1 MTIPARVLGVLM
13 VAALAVV
20 GGITLRAR
28 VRAWQETNILVRNAP
43 YRVAVAVTPAP
54 PTAGT
59 PAAVRFR
66 VTRKNEPANL
76 AAEGRA
82 LHLVLAS
89 KDFGDLVHT
98 VAPAREGIG
107 RYRLDHTFTRPGPY
121 RVWIEVD
128 NVEASERHDA
138 RADLIAS
145 ADLAV
150 GGESPLPTADLLVR
164 TAETTVSGYRVRLLH
179 QPLVAGQ
186 PAELRV
192 DVRDSAGAPV
202 PLFQE
207 EPFLFFLVGEGFS
220 SFRHGHGTRL
230 PDGAPGLI
238 HAFPAPG
245 AYALWMELALDT
257 DDDVPVRIPFLLRI
271 APSS

>member
-1 MTIPARVLGVLM
+1 MTTPARVLGVLI
-13 VAALAVV
+13 VAVLAVV
-20 GGITLRAR
+20 GGIMLRAR
-28 VRAWQETNILVRNAP
+28 ARAWQETTVLVRNAP

-54 PTAGT
+54 PTQGT

-66 VTRKNEPANL
+66 VTRQNEPANL

-107 RYRLDHTFTRPGPY
+107 RYRLDHAFTRSGPY

-138 RADLIAS
+138 HADLLAF

-150 GGESPLPTADLLVR
+150 GGESPAPTADLLVR
-164 TAETTVSGYRVRLLH
+164 TAGTTVAGYRVRLFH
-179 QPLVAGQ
+179 PPLVAGQ

-192 DVRDSAGAPV
+192 DVRDGAGAPV
-202 PLFQE
+202 PLFQK
-207 EPFLFFLVGEGFS
+207 EPFLFFFVGEGLQ

-230 PDGAPGLI
+230 ADGAAGLT
-238 HAFPAPG
+238 HAFSAPG
-245 AYALWMELALDT
+245 AYVLWMELALDT
-257 DDDVPVRIPFLLRI
+257 DDDVPVRTPFLLRV